1 MNIKAFKSGSVV
13 AILAASLAGCV
24 AYYPAEPY
32 APPPVAYAPA
42 PVYAPP
48 PVAYAPPVVYPYPAY
63 GSINLSIGGR
73 GYGRGYYGGPRYRH
87 WR

>member
-13 AILAASLAGCV
+13 AVLAASLAGCV

-32 APPPVAYAPA
+32 APAPVYGPPAVAYAPA
-42 PVYAPP
+42 PVYAP
-48 PVAYAPPVVYPYPAY
+48 PPVVYPYPAY